1 MPVATYI
8 TEAMSKYGSGSV
20 SRKDALAVMAVLK
33 GRNMIANIA
42 TLPLRQ
48 IDKNR
53 KTVEDTLFTQFD
65 PQVPNVVH
73 LAQTVEDLLFDGIA
87 WWKVTRRDALG
98 WPKDVQHIAPDR
110 VSLTPPTGWGGRKLP
125 SGIDPESAIWV
136 DGKPQ
141 SGRDYIR
148 FDSPN
153 PPLLAVASRA
163 IRRAILLEELAAMY
177 ADNPGLS
184 DYFTPK
190 NALNVM
196 SEEDVRKTLQAWV
209 SARKKRRTG
218 YVPESLEYK
227 TVQSPNP
234 VDLQLVQLQAKASL
248 DIANALGVDPE
259 DLGIST
265 TSRTY
270 QNATDRRQ
278 DRVND
283 VLSGFMKAITDRLNM
298 GDITRKGYRVVFDL
312 DDYMRADPRTRW
324 ETHKTALELGATDVA
339 EIRER
344 EDWVVR
350 PDLDARPDG
359 EEPGAN
365 QGAPSAA
372 VAKQRDVAE
381 TLQKIYLAVDKVI
394 TADEARAIANKV
406 GAGLDIPGP
415 FQPPEDE
422 PASEDEEPADEEVV
436 PSGNQMKGSL
446 MNEAVPATFSA
457 EAPAIDAAQTF
468 RFEGD
473 AITFAA
479 DTEKRTVTGTAI
491 LYGVAADN
499 GWGTFTFAKGSLEWN
514 TGAVSRVK
522 FLRDH
527 DWGQLLGSAASIKD
541 EGDRVT
547 ASFKVAR
554 GAAGDEAL
562 TLAEDGA
569 LDGLSVGV
577 DIIEW
582 TEDKDGNFTVTKAI
596 LNEVSLTPRPA
607 FEDAR
612 LTKVAASK
620 NQKNENEKEFNMVD
634 ENKTPDAPAVE
645 DLDARIAAAVAAA
658 LSKHDEAKAAE
669 TAAAAATEAPAAE
682 ATPAE
687 TTEAADASFSK
698 TAQEG
703 PMKVN
708 PVRET
713 PAARFDVN
721 EASPYTFD
729 RAGRF
734 AKGEHEFSSDLVD
747 MLKAG
752 DFEGKNTE
760 SGKRVM
766 GHIQESFKVATSDV
780 DELNPAVNRPQDY
793 YEQRA
798 PRTPLWDLVNKGA
811 LPEGPHPFVVPKFNS
826 ASGLVGDHT
835 QGTEPTP
842 GAFTTTSQT
851 ITPTALSGK
860 VTINREVWDLGG
872 NPQVSNLI
880 WNRMVREYYQGLE
893 SSVAAF
899 LASLDATATDI
910 TLTGRDGELAAS
922 LAAAQVELQFADSYE
937 FSAFAL
943 ERGLYSAL
951 AEAVDTSG
959 RHLFPAIGASNSN
972 GTVGNLY
979 QSLNLNGLRGVPA
992 PRLASTA
999 EAADSSYLFDPEV
1012 VMGWATAPTRLEFA
1026 GSTGTAPNH
1035 TGYAPVAGIDLAI
1048 WGYKAFANTDIG
1060 GVREVIYDDT
1070 IAAEEE

>member
-1 MPVATYI
+1 VGFLAWLTSADRPQTAFAGGDGEPYMPVATYI

-350 PDLDARPDG
+350 PDLDARPDD
-359 EEPGAN
+359 EEAGTD
-365 QGAPSAA
+365 QGAPSA
-372 VAKQRDVAE
+372 
-381 TLQKIYLAVDKVI
+381 
-394 TADEARAIANKV
+394 
-406 GAGLDIPGP
+406 
-415 FQPPEDE
+415 
-422 PASEDEEPADEEVV
+422 
-436 PSGNQMKGSL
+436 NQMKGSL
-446 MNEAVPATFSA
+446 MRDGVPATFSA

-479 DTEKRTVTGTAI
+479 DTEKRTITGTAI

-541 EGDRVT
+541 EGDKVT

-582 TEDKDGNFTVTKAI
+582 TEDKDGNFTVNKAI

-669 TAAAAATEAPAAE
+669 PAPAAAAPATEAPAAE

-687 TTEAADASFSK
+687 TTEAAEASFSK
-698 TAQEG
+698 TGQEA
-703 PMKVN
+703 PMQVN

-713 PAARFDVN
+713 PAARFEVQ
-721 EASPYTFD
+721 EKLPYTFD
-729 RAGRF
+729 RAGNF
-734 AKGEHEFSSDLVD
+734 TKGEHEFSTDLVE
-747 MLKAG
+747 MLKSQ
-752 DFEGKNTE
+752 DFEGKRTE
-760 SGKRVM
+760 AGKRVM
-766 GHIQESFKVATSDV
+766 GMVSQAFVSSGDV
-780 DELNPAVNRPQDY
+780 NELNPAINRPQDY
-793 YEQRA
+793 YEPRA
-798 PRTPLWDLVNKGA
+798 QRTPLWDLINKGD
-811 LPEGPHPFVVPKFNS
+811 LPNGVQPFTMPKFAS
-826 ASGLVGDHT
+826 AGNLVNDHT
-835 QGTEPTP
+835 EGVEPVKGT
-842 GAFTTTSQT
+842 FVTTSQT
-851 ITPTALSGK
+851 ITPTAVSGK
-860 VTINREVWDLGG
+860 VNITREVWDMGG
-872 NPQVSNLI
+872 NPATSTLI
-880 WNRMVREYYQGLE
+880 WARMVREYRKGLE
-893 SSVAAF
+893 SAAATF
-899 LASLDATATDI
+899 LN
-910 TLTGRDGELAAS
+910 GLAATTVA
-922 LAAAQVELQFADSYE
+922 LPAADVEDSEIAKAVQAILVGLTFEDSYE
-937 FSAFAL
+937 FEAFAL
-943 ERGLYSAL
+943 EQNLYTRL
-951 AEAVDTSG
+951 ANATDAEG
-959 RHLFPAIGASNSN
+959 RALFPAIGAQNAN
-972 GTVGNLY
+972 GTVANLF
-979 QSLNLNGLRGVPA
+979 QSINVNGTRGVPA
-992 PRLASTA
+992 PSLPHTPGSVNASL
-999 EAADSSYLFDPEV
+999 LFDPEV
-1012 VMGWATAPTRLEFA
+1012 VAGYASAPQRLEFA
-1026 GSTGTAPNH
+1026 GSSSVGSADDHP
-1035 TGYAPVAGIDLAI
+1035 YAPVAGIDVAI
-1048 WGYKAFANTDIG
+1048 WGYKAFANVDLG
-1060 GVREVIYDDT
+1060 GVRKVTYDSDSVT
-1070 IAAEEE
+1070 PEA